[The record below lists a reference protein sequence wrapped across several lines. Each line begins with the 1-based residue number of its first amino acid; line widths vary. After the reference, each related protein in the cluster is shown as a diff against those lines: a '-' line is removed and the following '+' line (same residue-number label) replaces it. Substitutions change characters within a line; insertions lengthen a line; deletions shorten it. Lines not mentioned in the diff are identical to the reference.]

1 VTPSYH
7 RVLPSSSSN
16 PAPELAGKFLGEIC
30 PISSHLEILEDI
42 FPVNHLLW
50 LDCRQNPPST
60 VYRVSQAKFLE
71 EHLISLTLNLYQVYQ
86 SSLQK
91 EEFILLSTANSI
103 FPNAIHNQFKN
114 SQIQTGLLLLL
125 NPTEEN
131 PVILAI
137 YHSEINYCWSIKE
150 IKTVK
155 KVCYQALVAE
165 QKNQE
170 LKRLRQNSHALTF
183 QINQKLN
190 ANISAAS
197 FFKETLEMIT
207 KFFGFTQAFIIQ
219 TNRNKFVIIHQWIG
233 EYEDLIDIKDRE
245 DWLGNQLADRLLQHT
260 SQLFCTSENNNH
272 TNILTLPII
281 VKEDFYGFLVLA
293 TESTELQLSEEE
305 LDNLVAVG
313 QQIALG
319 IYHEQNQEFLDE
331 TVHELRNP
339 LVGILGF
346 ARVLQE
352 QIYGELNEKQLQ
364 YINLIANS
372 GEYLRDL
379 VNDFLDL
386 SRVGAEREELYL
398 EKFAVED
405 LCLAALA
412 LVKERAAQQGLE
424 LCLEIGK
431 NVDFFLADQRR
442 LKQIL
447 VNLLS
452 NAVKFTEIGSVTLK
466 VEYQTYNLAFSVIDT
481 GIGIAPEDQSK
492 LFRPFGQIKK
502 HPLARKQKGSGLGLA
517 LSRKLA
523 QLHGGDITLISEV
536 GKGTCLTVLIPGQE
550 ISSVKQF

>member
-7 RVLPSSSSN
+7 RVLLSTPSNS
-16 PAPELAGKFLGEIC
+16 APELAGEFWLENC
-30 PISSHLEILEDI
+30 PICSHLEILEDI
-42 FPVNHLLW
+42 FAANHLLW
-50 LDCRQNPPST
+50 LDFRQAPLNI
-60 VYRVSQAKFLE
+60 VYRASQTKPQE
-71 EHLISLTLNLYQVYQ
+71 ESLVSLTLNLYQIYQ

-91 EEFILLSTANSI
+91 GEFILFSTANSLLSH
-103 FPNAIHNQFKN
+103 AIQNQLRIC
-114 SQIQTGLLLLL
+114 QIQTGILLVL
-125 NPTEEN
+125 NPAQEN

-137 YHSEINYCWSIKE
+137 YHSQRNYCWSKKDIK
-150 IKTVK
+150 IVK
-155 KVCYQALVAE
+155 KIAYQALVAE
-165 QKNQE
+165 QKSQE
-170 LKRLRQNSHALTF
+170 LKQCQQKPHYLTF
-183 QINQKLN
+183 LINQKLN
-190 ANISAAS
+190 ANISAVS
-197 FFKETLEMIT
+197 FFKEILEVIA
-207 KFFGFTQAFIIQ
+207 KFFGFNQAFIVQ
-219 TNRNKFVIIHQWIG
+219 TNRNQLVIIHQWQGGNKDIS
-233 EYEDLIDIKDRE
+233 DLKDQE
-245 DWLGNQLADRLLQHT
+245 KWLENQLANHLLQD
-260 SQLFCTSENNNH
+260 SLQLFCISEDHNNI
-272 TNILTLPII
+272 NILSLPIV
-281 VKEDFYGFLVLA
+281 VKEDFYGFLVLI
-293 TESTELQLSEEE
+293 TENTELQLQAED
-305 LDNLVAVG
+305 LDNLIAVG
-313 QQIALG
+313 QQIAVG

-352 QIYGELNEKQLQ
+352 QIYGQLNEKQLQ

-386 SRVGAEREELYL
+386 SRVGGDREELYL

-412 LVKERAAQQGLE
+412 LVKERADLQGLE
-424 LCLEIGK
+424 LSLEIGK

-481 GIGIAPEDQSK
+481 GIGIAPEDQNK
-492 LFRPFGQIKK
+492 LFRPFGQIKT

-523 QLHGGDITLISEV
+523 QLHGGDITLTSEV
-536 GKGTCLTVLIPGQE
+536 GKGTCLTVLIPVQE
-550 ISSVKQF
+550 ISLVNS